1 MGEMADR
8 MQAAIEAEGGLEG
21 DAAVPGTG
29 TEGADDTPR
38 GDNTDTGRQGP
49 PETIPYSRF
58 QEVNS
63 RYQALKGYEALEE
76 YGIEPDSAVRLAN
89 FEAAYVQDPKGIIG
103 TLIDSQQD
111 LSDEQKAV
119 MKQLLTTDAATV
131 RAGAQGDEDGGN
143 DGAVIPPEVAQRLA
157 QVDQI
162 MQEREEADRQARL
175 DIVVRHWDGLDKQ
188 DNLDVPERTKLVWIS
203 SAAAGGGYETLEQLA
218 EAARTAYLED
228 RDHSLGSAVQSGK
241 SGTPRTVPGSAAAP
255 SPPEEFKDFGAANK
269 QIMADIRA
277 GRLPGIEM
285 ES

>member
-8 MQAAIEAEGGLEG
+8 MQQQIEADGGF
-21 DAAVPGTG
+21 DDAAAVPGTG
-29 TEGADDTPR
+29 MVDDQRAPAGAE
-38 GDNTDTGRQGP
+38 NTDTNAGGP

-63 RYQALKGYEALEE
+63 RYQALRGYEELEQ

-89 FEAAYVQDPKGIIG
+89 FEAAYVQDPKGVISSM
-103 TLIDSQQD
+103 IDGQQD
-111 LSDEQKAV
+111 LSDETKAA
-119 MKQLLTTDAATV
+119 MRSLLAQEA
-131 RAGAQGDEDGGN
+131 RAGAQDLEDGEQN
-143 DGAVIPPEVAQRLA
+143 PAVIPPEVAQRLA

-162 MQEREEADRQARL
+162 VAEREEADRQARL

-188 DNLDVPERTKLVWIS
+188 DGVDVPERTKLVWIS
-203 SAAAGGGYETLEQLA
+203 SAAARGGFETLEQLS
-218 EAARTAYLED
+218 EAARASYFED
-228 RDHSLGSAVQSGK
+228 RDHTLGSAVQSRVT
-241 SGTPRTVPGSAAAP
+241 GTPRTVPGSGAAP

-269 QIMADIRA
+269 QILADIKA

>member
-8 MQAAIEAEGGLEG
+8 MQSAIEADGGL
-21 DAAVPGTG
+21 DDAAAVPGTG
-29 TEGADDTPR
+29 TEESQPTPAGAE
-38 GDNTDTGRQGP
+38 NTDARTGGP

-63 RYQALKGYEALEE
+63 RYQALKGYEDLAQ

-89 FEAAYVQDPKGIIG
+89 FEAAYVQDPKGVISSM
-103 TLIDSQQD
+103 IDSQQD

-119 MKQLLTTDAATV
+119 MRQLLTEEA
-131 RAGAQGDEDGGN
+131 RAGAQDVDGEGE
-143 DGAVIPPEVAQRLA
+143 GPAAIPPEVAQRLA

-188 DNLDVPERTKLVWIS
+188 DGVDVPERTKLVWIS
-203 SAAAGGGYETLEQLA
+203 SAAAAGGFETLEQLA
-218 EAARTAYLED
+218 EAARSSYFED
-228 RDHSLGSAVQSGK
+228 RDHTLGSAVQSRGT
-241 SGTPRTVPGSAAAP
+241 GTPRTVPGSAAAP
-255 SPPEEFKDFGAANK
+255 SPPEEFHSFSDANK
-269 QIMADIRA
+269 QILADIKA
-277 GRLPGIEM
+277 GRLPGIEQ

>member
-8 MQAAIEAEGGLEG
+8 MQAAIEADGGVEG

-29 TEGADDTPR
+29 TEDTPTTPR
-38 GDNTDTGRQGP
+38 GDNTDTGRSGP

-63 RYQALKGYEALEE
+63 QYQALKQYEELAQ

-89 FEAAYVQDPKGIIG
+89 FEAAYVQDPKGIISS
-103 TLIDSQQD
+103 LIDGQQD
-111 LSDEQKAV
+111 LSDETKAA
-119 MKQLLTTDAATV
+119 MRSLLQQEA
-131 RAGAQGDEDGGN
+131 RAGAQDLEDGEQN
-143 DGAVIPPEVAQRLA
+143 GAAAIPPDVQRRLE

-162 MQEREEADRQARL
+162 MQEREAADQQARL

-188 DNLDVPERTKLVWIS
+188 DGVDVPERTKLVWIS
-203 SAAAGGGYETLEQLA
+203 AAAARGGFETLEQLS
-218 EAARTAYLED
+218 EAARTSYFED
-228 RDHSLGSAVQSGK
+228 RDHTLGSAVQSRDT
-241 SGTPRTVPGSAAAP
+241 GTPRTVPGSAAAP

-269 QIMADIRA
+269 QIMADIKA
-277 GRLPGIEM
+277 GRLPGMEM

>member
-1 MGEMADR
+1 MADR
-8 MQAAIEAEGGLEG
+8 MQAQIEADGGLEG

-29 TEGADDTPR
+29 MADQPDSPAGAQ
-38 GDNTDTGRQGP
+38 NTDTGQGGP

-63 RYQALKGYEALEE
+63 RYQALKGYEELEQ
-76 YGIEPDSAVRLAN
+76 YGIEADSALRLAN
-89 FEAAYVQDPKGIIG
+89 FEAAYMQDPRG
-103 TLIDSQQD
+103 TIATLVESQQD

-119 MKQLLTTDAATV
+119 MKQLLTDSAS
-131 RAGAQGDEDGGN
+131 AGAQDSDNE
-143 DGAVIPPEVAQRLA
+143 GATDATIPPEVAQRLA

-162 MQEREEADRQARL
+162 MQERAEAESQQRL
-175 DIVVRHWDGLDKQ
+175 DIVVRHWDGLDEK
-188 DNLDVPERTKLVWIS
+188 DSLDVPERTKLVWIS

-228 RDHSLGSAVQSGK
+228 RDHSLGSVVQSRGT
-241 SGTPRTVPGSAAAP
+241 GTPRSVPGSAAAP

-269 QIMADIRA
+269 QIMADIKA
-277 GRLPGIEM
+277 GRLPGIEQ